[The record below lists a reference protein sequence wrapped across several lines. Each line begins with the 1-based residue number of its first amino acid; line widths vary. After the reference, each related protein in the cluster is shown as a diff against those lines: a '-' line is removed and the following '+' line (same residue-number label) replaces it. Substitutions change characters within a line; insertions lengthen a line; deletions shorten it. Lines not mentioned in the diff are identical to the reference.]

1 MLAARAM
8 IAAAACAAV
17 LGLAAPAAPAALAAP
32 AASAARPSVTLKFA
46 NAHISHTAQ
55 PVVEWSSKNVPAG
68 SRFQLQRQFGSA
80 HVWKGIQVLS
90 GRSGSARSARVEM
103 GRYGYRIQVH
113 HSGKIVATSSTATL
127 YSYASIP
134 LTNLCNEDTSTVYV
148 LDTNGC
154 QTQTVQ
160 VGGTVFT
167 YLIED
172 EPPGPPQYDQ
182 DVKVGARTSCRSIS
196 LQWALDNNAQPSD
209 TAQVEVVQASAD
221 PQTARIGQ
229 GKIGSKTMSLAGG
242 AWFLDLSD
250 SNVDNEYV
258 NASLS
263 CWSTNALT

>member
-1 MLAARAM
+1 MLAARTV
-8 IAAAACAAV
+8 IAAVAGVAV
-17 LGLAAPAAPAALAAP
+17 VGLTAPAVLAAPAAP
-32 AASAARPSVTLKFA
+32 AARPSVTLKFA
-46 NAHISHTAQ
+46 RAHISHTSP
-55 PVVEWSSKNVPAG
+55 PVVEWTSKNVPSG

-90 GRSGSARSARVEM
+90 GRSGSAKSAKVEM
-103 GRYGYRIQVH
+103 GRYAYRIQVH
-113 HSGKIVATSSTATL
+113 RSGKVIATSSTATL
-127 YSYASIP
+127 YSYAPIP
-134 LTNLCNEDTSTVYV
+134 LTNLCNENTTTVYV

-154 QTQTVQ
+154 QPQTVQ

-167 YLIED
+167 YLIQD
-172 EPPGPPQYDQ
+172 EPPGPPQYNQ

-196 LQWALDNNAQPSD
+196 LQWSLDNNAQPSD

-242 AWFLDLSD
+242 AWYLDLSD
-250 SNVDNEYV
+250 SNGDNEYV

>member
-1 MLAARAM
+1 MLAART
-8 IAAAACAAV
+8 IAAAVAGVVV
-17 LGLAAPAAPAALAAP
+17 LGVTAPAALAAP
-32 AASAARPSVTLKFA
+32 APAARPSVTLKFA
-46 NAHISHTAQ
+46 SAHISHTSQ
-55 PVVEWSSKNVPAG
+55 PVVEWASKNVPSG

-90 GRSGSARSARVEM
+90 GRSGSAKSAKVQM
-103 GRYGYRIQVH
+103 GRYAYRIQVH
-113 HSGKIVATSSTATL
+113 RSGKVIATSNTATL

-134 LTNLCNEDTSTVYV
+134 LTNLCNENTSTVYV

-154 QTQTVQ
+154 QPQTVQ

-196 LQWALDNNAQPSD
+196 LQWSLDNNAQPSD

-242 AWFLDLSD
+242 AWYLDLSD
-250 SNVDNEYV
+250 SNGDNEYV
-258 NASLS
+258 TATLS
-263 CWSTNALT
+263 CWSTTALT